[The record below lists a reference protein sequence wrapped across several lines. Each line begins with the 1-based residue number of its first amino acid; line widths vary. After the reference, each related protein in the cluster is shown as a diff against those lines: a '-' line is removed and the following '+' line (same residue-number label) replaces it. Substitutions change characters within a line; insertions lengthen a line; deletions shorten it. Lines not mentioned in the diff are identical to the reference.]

1 MLNGLVRL
9 MLAKMNMTT
18 VTQWFGATKSD
29 RGMNLLQ
36 QFVVPDTP
44 VLVVS

>member
-9 MLAKMNMTT
+9 MLAKMNVTT

-36 QFVVPDTP
+36 QFVFLDEQ
-44 VLVVS
+44 VLIVG